1 MNHLPCRNFTPTKGC
16 EIGRPVSSDYCL
28 NKCPAYT
35 PAGFDRALLDAW
47 IEAIAYL
54 PKSKGNNP

>member
-1 MNHLPCRNFTPTKGC
+1 M
-16 EIGRPVSSDYCL
+16 SADYCL

-54 PKSKGNNP
+54 PKVKPVESPPIIAEKQVVPSDF